1 MSPGRHHPNRVG
13 PDPRWR
19 EALAHGV
26 LGYYLI
32 SRVLAE
38 EFGFRKDALAHR
50 YYYASCLVKTFS
62 DEQLADVPRDGPC
75 PCGSGRLLRHCHA
88 S

>member
-1 MSPGRHHPNRVG
+1 MSPGRRHPNRVG

-32 SRVLAE
+32 LKVLAE
-38 EFGFRKDALAHR
+38 DFGFDKSDLSDR

-62 DEQLADVPRDGPC
+62 DAQLAGGSPAAPC
-75 PCGSGRLLRHCHA
+75 PCASGRSLGECHL